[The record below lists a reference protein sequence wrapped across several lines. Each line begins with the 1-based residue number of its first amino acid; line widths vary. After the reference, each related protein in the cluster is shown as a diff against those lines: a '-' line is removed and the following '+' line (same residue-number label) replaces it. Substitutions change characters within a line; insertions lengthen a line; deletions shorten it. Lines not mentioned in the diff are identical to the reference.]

1 MTPTDHEQVN
11 GVLNHLLDQTR
22 IILGER
28 LVGLYLYGSLV
39 TGDFDLD
46 ISDIDLL
53 AALTSNLTPAEFDV
67 LDAMHKT
74 TAAQFPEWDNRI
86 EIAYLSLHALKTFK
100 TERSNIGIISPG
112 EPFHIIDAGI
122 DWLMNWYMVQSIGKT
137 LYGVPPQTIIAPTSQ
152 AEFVTAV
159 KTHALA
165 WREYIKGVDD
175 SRPYQSY
182 AILTL
187 CRAWY
192 TVTHGAQVSKR
203 KAAEWAAEQLPE
215 EAALI
220 RDALAW
226 RAAYRDQNVDPA
238 VTLDE
243 TRRFVLAM
251 IERIYAEKTYSD

>member
-1 MTPTDHEQVN
+1 MTLNLTSYSHVNSLIDSLLEQM
-11 GVLNHLLDQTR
+11 R
-22 IILGER
+22 AILGEK

-39 TGDFDLD
+39 TGDFDPD

-53 AALTSNLTPAEFDV
+53 AALTNDLTPTEFDA
-67 LDAMHKT
+67 LDAMHKA
-74 TAAQFPEWDNRI
+74 TAERFPEWNDRI

-100 TERSNIGIISPG
+100 TERSKIGIISPG

-137 LYGVPPQTIIAPTSQ
+137 LYGVPPQTIMAPTSQ
-152 AEFVTAV
+152 AEFVAAV

-165 WREYIKGVDD
+165 WREYIKGVD

-182 AILTL
+182 AILTTS
-187 CRAWY
+187 RAWY
-192 TVTHGAQVSKR
+192 TVTHGVQVSKR
-203 KAAEWAAEQLPE
+203 KAATWAAEQLPD

-220 RDALAW
+220 QDALAW
-226 RAAYRDQNVDPA
+226 RQAYRDKSVDPA
-238 VTLDE
+238 LTLDE

-251 IERIYAEKTYSD
+251 IERIASA